1 VTARKPRESAPL
13 PFRLLRLAYEEA
25 RANAL
30 ENVGGLSTLRDEW
43 AKSLRDVVSY
53 DRGQR
58 AKATRGRKA
67 AVMRPPHDVLLET
80 ARELGARLCGLK
92 VAHAGRTMIL
102 EIAPEG
108 GALSPRS
115 TSRSSTPKRAARSR
129 GSRARARRPPRRST
143 PARLRPT
150 ASRRGRRDVL

>member
-1 VTARKPRESAPL
+1 MTARKPRESAPL
-13 PFRLLRLAYEEA
+13 PFRLLRLAYEVA

-30 ENVGGLSTLRDEW
+30 ESVGGLSTLRDEW
-43 AKSLRDVVSY
+43 AKSLRSVVAY

-92 VAHAGRTMIL
+92 VAHAGRTMVL

-108 GALSPRS
+108 WRAFAEVDEPIEGSPI
-115 TSRSSTPKRAARSR
+115 ARVE
-129 GSRARARRPPRRST
+129 GVGPT
-143 PARLRPT
+143 PAEALDACAAAADRFEEGE
-150 ASRRGRRDVL
+150 A

>member
-1 VTARKPRESAPL
+1 MTARKPRESAPL

-43 AKSLRDVVSY
+43 ARSLRGVVAY

-67 AVMRPPHDVLLET
+67 AVARPPHDVLLET

-108 GALSPRS
+108 WRAFAEVDEPIEYTEEGSPIAWVKGAGP
-115 TSRSSTPKRAARSR
+115 
-129 GSRARARRPPRRST
+129 T
-143 PARLRPT
+143 PAEALDACAAAADRFEEGE
-150 ASRRGRRDVL
+150 A

>member
-1 VTARKPRESAPL
+1 MTARKPRESAPL

-67 AVMRPPHDVLLET
+67 AVMRPPHDTGILPAYT
-80 ARELGARLCGLK
+80 
-92 VAHAGRTMIL
+92 AGRTSKSGSKIHGFHL
-102 EIAPEG
+102 RNSIEV
-108 GALSPRS
+108 
-115 TSRSSTPKRAARSR
+115 R
-129 GSRARARRPPRRST
+129 G
-143 PARLRPT
+143 
-150 ASRRGRRDVL
+150 

>member
-1 VTARKPRESAPL
+1 MTARKPRESAPL

-30 ENVGGLSTLRDEW
+30 ENVGGLST
-43 AKSLRDVVSY
+43 LRDVVSY

-108 GALSPRS
+108 WRAFAEVDEPIEYTEEGSPIAWVEGAGP
-115 TSRSSTPKRAARSR
+115 
-129 GSRARARRPPRRST
+129 T
-143 PARLRPT
+143 PAEALDACAAAADRFEEGE
-150 ASRRGRRDVL
+150 A